1 MLTVYMLIML
11 MYILYR
17 GHVCCPLSHG
27 SFFLLQNISKLMTFL
42 LLACN
47 AGIPVFFGQVNVACL
62 GLQCYGHHLYSFT
75 EEVWK
80 ECKEIATLGVGIG
93 VKEEGEEEGN
103 KKDLAPSL
111 LQSPWLA

>member
-17 GHVCCPLSHG
+17 GQVCCPLSHG
-27 SFFLLQNISKLMTFL
+27 SFLLLQNISKLMTFL
-42 LLACN
+42 FLACN
-47 AGIPVFFGQVNVACL
+47 AGIRLFLGQVNVF
-62 GLQCYGHHLYSFT
+62 SST
-75 EEVWK
+75 EEDWK

-103 KKDLAPSL
+103 EKDFAPSL

>member
-11 MYILYR
+11 MYR

-47 AGIPVFFGQVNVACL
+47 AGIPVCCIPVYRYVACL
-62 GLQCYGHHLYSFT
+62 GLLCYGHHLYSFT

-80 ECKEIATLGVGIG
+80 EYKEIATLGVGIG
-93 VKEEGEEEGN
+93 VKEEGEEGGN